1 MSPEGSVS
9 HWIARLR
16 AGDHQA
22 AAPLWERY
30 FRRLVELARARL
42 QGAPRRA
49 ADEEDVALSAF
60 DSFCRGAERGRFPDL
75 LDRDNLWRLL
85 VVLTAR
91 KAAHLKRDADRLRR
105 GGGTGPRER
114 VPVGGEEADLEQ
126 VMGPEPTPEFAA
138 QVAEEC
144 RRLLDRLGDDE
155 LRAVALWKM
164 EGYTNEEIAAK
175 LACGLRSVGRK
186 LRVIR
191 GVWEQETGHEGTCG
205 EGH

>member
-9 HWIARLR
+9 HWIAQLK
-16 AGDHQA
+16 AGDHLA
-22 AAPLWERY
+22 AAALWERY

-91 KAAHLKRDADRLRR
+91 KAAHLKRDAGRLRR
-105 GGGTGPRER
+105 GGGTGLGER
-114 VPVGGEEADLEQ
+114 VPVGDEEADLEQ

-191 GVWEQETGHEGTCG
+191 GVWEQETGHEGTHG